1 MKKQNRVIYYV
12 NEVVS
17 KGFFGNEYKRQ
28 GYTLKVNKKG
38 EIILG
43 DKLD

>member
-1 MKKQNRVIYYV
+1 MKKENRVIYYV
-12 NEVVS
+12 NEFVR
-17 KGFFGNEYKRQ
+17 KGFWGDVYERH

-43 DKLD
+43 DRLI

>member
-1 MKKQNRVIYYV
+1 MKKQTRVIYYV
-12 NEVVS
+12 SEPAGEGV
-17 KGFFGNEYKRQ
+17 FGTRYFKQ

-43 DKLD
+43 DKV